1 MTNEQKNIH
10 CLPLSQGSCRQPWG
24 RDLLRVT
31 GDQGLFSLPSMI
43 VLIAYGHACAIKK

>member
-10 CLPLSQGSCRQPWG
+10 GLPLVQGCCRQPWR

-31 GDQGLFSLPSMI
+31 GGQALFSLPCMI
-43 VLIAYGHACAIKK
+43 VSIAYGHACAIKK